1 MFCLNYYP
9 NQKYIEE
16 ADQLKIKYKPADR
29 TLVDFLEVYKKKS
42 IVIDVND
49 IFVKQDAALFSE
61 LCKKYPKVKLIVDFY
76 NKEAL
81 ELIEQYDIPH
91 FFSNSVTSIDQMQ
104 GLLAYHPTD
113 MYICE
118 ELGFFLDKI
127 SEILHK
133 NHVKVRVYPNI
144 CQSSWA
150 ETPSLKTFFIRPNDI
165 PIYSTFVDVFEL
177 ISDKERQH
185 VIFKIYKQEKWMG
198 PISEII
204 PTFKHDLDNKY
215 ILSSFGKIRSKCGK
229 RCMYKPGSCNI
240 CERFAELG
248 KTLEKS
254 HIIIRSMKKKD

>member
-29 TLVDFLEVYKKKS
+29 TLVDFLEVYTKKS

-49 IFVKQDAALFSE
+49 IFVQQDAVLFSE
-61 LCKKYPKVKLIVDFY
+61 LCKKYQKVKLIVDFY

-81 ELIEQYDIPH
+81 ELIEQYNIPH

-118 ELGFFLDKI
+118 ELGFFLDKV

-177 ISDKERQH
+177 ISDK
-185 VIFKIYKQEKWMG
+185 
-198 PISEII
+198 IS
-204 PTFKHDLDNKY
+204 K
-215 ILSSFGKIRSKCGK
+215 
-229 RCMYKPGSCNI
+229 
-240 CERFAELG
+240 
-248 KTLEKS
+248 
-254 HIIIRSMKKKD
+254 